1 MVSGCKLSNIQWQMT
16 KMRSRIMINKDRL
29 SETFKSLVEI
39 DSVSREEGKF
49 AKEIKKVLESM
60 GAQTFVDNAGEKT
73 GSDTGNLVAK
83 FKGNVSTLPLL
94 INAHMDTVEPGK
106 GIKAVL
112 KKGIFTSDGSTI
124 LGADDKSSIAVIL
137 ETLRVLNENELQYG
151 PIDLVLTICE
161 EIGLLGAK
169 HFDSSLID
177 AKFGY
182 ALDAT
187 DVNGIIVRAPA
198 ANKLEFKIHGK
209 DAHAGAAPEKGINA
223 ILLASKAIAGLEIGR
238 IDRETTCNIGII
250 EGGIATNIVPNLVT
264 VKGEVRSHDT
274 DKLAK
279 VTDNIV
285 SSFKDV
291 VENFSKIPSLEVF
304 IEKDFSSTDIP
315 EDHHVVTMAVQ
326 AGKNLGRKIVCKTS
340 GGGADANIFFETGI
354 IAGVL
359 GTGMH
364 DMHTVRENVKLDD
377 MVKATELLIEII
389 KLHGNSGR

>member
-1 MVSGCKLSNIQWQMT
+1 
-16 KMRSRIMINKDRL
+16 MINKDRL
-29 SETFKSLVEI
+29 AETFKYLVEI

-60 GAQTFVDNAGEKT
+60 GATTFVDSAGEKT

-83 FKGNVSTLPLL
+83 FKGNVSAPSLL

-106 GIKAVL
+106 GIKAIL
-112 KKGIFTSDGSTI
+112 KNGIFTSDGSTI

-137 ETLRVLNENELQYG
+137 ESLRVLKEDELQYG

-187 DVNGIIVRAPA
+187 DVDGIIVRAPA
-198 ANKLEFKIHGK
+198 ANRLEFRIHGK
-209 DAHAGAAPEKGINA
+209 DSHAGAAPEKGINA

-238 IDRETTCNIGII
+238 IDKETTCNIGII

-264 VKGEVRSHDT
+264 VKGEVRSHDK
-274 DKLAK
+274 DKLTK
-279 VTDNIV
+279 VTDDIV

-291 VENFSKIPSLEVF
+291 VESFRKTDSKDDLPSLEVS

-315 EDHHVVTMAVQ
+315 EDHRVVAMAVQ
-326 AGKNLGRKIVCKTS
+326 AGKNLERKIVCKTT
-340 GGGADANIFFETGI
+340 GGGADANIFFEKGI

-359 GTGMH
+359 GTGMR
-364 DMHTVRENVKLDD
+364 DMHTVREHVKLED

-389 KLHGNSGR
+389 KLHANS

>member
-1 MVSGCKLSNIQWQMT
+1 
-16 KMRSRIMINKDRL
+16 MINKDRL
-29 SETFKSLVEI
+29 AETFKYLVEI

-60 GAQTFVDNAGEKT
+60 EARTFFDSAGEKT

-83 FKGNVSTLPLL
+83 FKGNVSAPSLL
-94 INAHMDTVEPGK
+94 INAHMDTVQPGK

-112 KKGIFTSDGSTI
+112 KNGIFTSDGSTI

-137 ETLRVLNENELQYG
+137 ESLRVLKENGLQYG

-169 HFDSSLID
+169 HFDLSLID

-187 DVNGIIVRAPA
+187 DVDGIIVRAPA
-198 ANKLEFKIHGK
+198 ANRLEFKIHGK
-209 DAHAGAAPEKGINA
+209 DSHAGAAPEKGINA

-264 VKGEVRSHDT
+264 VKGEVRSHDNE
-274 DKLAK
+274 KLAK
-279 VTDNIV
+279 VTDDIV

-291 VENFSKIPSLEVF
+291 VESFRKIDSKDDLPSLEVY
-304 IEKDFSSTDIP
+304 IEKDFPSTDIP
-315 EDHHVVTMAVQ
+315 EDHHVVAMAVQ
-326 AGKNLGRKIVCKTS
+326 AGKNLGRKIVCKAS

-354 IAGVL
+354 ITGVL
-359 GTGMH
+359 GTGMR
-364 DMHTVRENVKLDD
+364 DMHTVREHVKLDD

-389 KLHGNSGR
+389 KLHANS

>member
-1 MVSGCKLSNIQWQMT
+1 
-16 KMRSRIMINKDRL
+16 MINKDRL
-29 SETFKSLVEI
+29 AETFKLLVEI

-60 GAQTFVDNAGEKT
+60 GATTFVDSAGEKT

-83 FKGNVSTLPLL
+83 FKGNVSAPPLL

-106 GIKAVL
+106 GIKAIL
-112 KKGIFTSDGSTI
+112 KNGIFTSDGSTI

-137 ETLRVLNENELQYG
+137 ETLRVLKEDELQYG

-187 DVNGIIVRAPA
+187 DVDGIIVRAPA
-198 ANKLEFKIHGK
+198 ANRLEFRIHGK
-209 DAHAGAAPEKGINA
+209 DSHAGAAPEKGINA
-223 ILLASKAIAGLEIGR
+223 ILLASKAIASLEIGR
-238 IDRETTCNIGII
+238 IDKETTCNIGII

-264 VKGEVRSHDT
+264 VKGEVRSHDNH
-274 DKLAK
+274 KLTK
-279 VTDNIV
+279 VTDDIV
-285 SSFKDV
+285 SSFKDI
-291 VENFSKIPSLEVF
+291 VESFRKIDSKDDLPSLEVS

-315 EDHHVVTMAVQ
+315 EDHRVVAMAVQ

-359 GTGMH
+359 GTGMR
-364 DMHTVRENVKLDD
+364 DMHTVREHVKLED

-389 KLHGNSGR
+389 KLHANS

>member
-1 MVSGCKLSNIQWQMT
+1 
-16 KMRSRIMINKDRL
+16 MINKDRL
-29 SETFKSLVEI
+29 AETFKYLVEI

-60 GAQTFVDNAGEKT
+60 GARTFVDNAGEKT

-83 FKGNVSTLPLL
+83 FQGNVPAPPLL

-112 KKGIFTSDGSTI
+112 KNGIFTSDGSTI

-137 ETLRVLNENELQYG
+137 ESLRVLKENELQYG

-187 DVNGIIVRAPA
+187 DVDGIIVRAPA
-198 ANKLEFKIHGK
+198 ANRLEFKIHGK
-209 DAHAGAAPEKGINA
+209 DSHAGAAPEKGINA

-238 IDRETTCNIGII
+238 IDKETTCNIGII

-264 VKGEVRSHDT
+264 VKGEVRSHDK
-274 DKLAK
+274 DKLNK
-279 VTDNIV
+279 VTDDIV

-291 VENFSKIPSLEVF
+291 VESFRKIDSKDDLPSLEVS
-304 IEKDFSSTDIP
+304 IENDFSSTDIP
-315 EDHHVVTMAVQ
+315 EDHHVVSLAMQ

-359 GTGMH
+359 GTGMR
-364 DMHTVRENVKLDD
+364 DMHTVREHVKLDD

-389 KLHGNSGR
+389 KLHANS

>member
-1 MVSGCKLSNIQWQMT
+1 
-16 KMRSRIMINKDRL
+16 MINKDRL
-29 SETFKSLVEI
+29 AETFKFLVEI

-60 GAQTFVDNAGEKT
+60 GAKTFVDSAGEKT

-83 FKGNVSTLPLL
+83 FKGNVSAPSLL
-94 INAHMDTVEPGK
+94 INAHMDTVQPGK

-112 KKGIFTSDGSTI
+112 KNGIFTSDGSTI

-137 ETLRVLNENELQYG
+137 ESLRVLKENGLQYG

-169 HFDSSLID
+169 HFDLSLID

-187 DVNGIIVRAPA
+187 DVDGIIVRAPA
-198 ANKLEFKIHGK
+198 ANRLEFRIHGK
-209 DAHAGAAPEKGINA
+209 DSHAGAAPEKGINA

-264 VKGEVRSHDT
+264 VKGEVRSHDK

-279 VTDNIV
+279 VTDDIV

-291 VENFSKIPSLEVF
+291 VENFRKIDSKDNLPSLEVS
-304 IEKDFSSTDIP
+304 IEKDFPSTDIP
-315 EDHHVVTMAVQ
+315 EDHHVVAMAVK

-354 IAGVL
+354 ITGVL
-359 GTGMH
+359 GTGMR
-364 DMHTVRENVKLDD
+364 DMHTVREHVKLDD

-389 KLHGNSGR
+389 KLHANS

>member
-1 MVSGCKLSNIQWQMT
+1 
-16 KMRSRIMINKDRL
+16 MINKDRL
-29 SETFKSLVEI
+29 AQTFKYLVEI
-39 DSVSREEGKF
+39 DSVSRKEGKF
-49 AKEIKKVLESM
+49 AQEIKKILESM
-60 GAQTFVDNAGEKT
+60 GAITFVDHAGEKT

-83 FKGNVSTLPLL
+83 FKGSASVLPLL

-112 KKGIFTSDGSTI
+112 KKGIFTSDGTTI

-137 ETLRVLNENELQYG
+137 ETLRVLQENEVPHG

-223 ILLASKAIAGLEIGR
+223 ILLASKAIADLEIGR

-264 VKGEVRSHDT
+264 VKGEVRSHNL

-279 VTDNIV
+279 VTDTIV
-285 SSFKDV
+285 SSFKDT
-291 VENFSKIPSLEVF
+291 VENFRINDSKDDLPRLEV
-304 IEKDFSSTDIP
+304 IVEKDFSNTDIP
-315 EDHHVVTMAVQ
+315 EDHQVVTMAVK
-326 AGKNLGRKIVCKTS
+326 AGKKLGREIICKTS
-340 GGGADANIFFETGI
+340 GGGADANIFFKAGI

-359 GTGMH
+359 GTGMR

-377 MVKATELLIEII
+377 MVQATELLIEII
-389 KLHGNSGR
+389 KLHANS

>member
-1 MVSGCKLSNIQWQMT
+1 
-16 KMRSRIMINKDRL
+16 MINKERL
-29 SETFKSLVEI
+29 SETFKFLVEI

-49 AKEIKKVLESM
+49 AKEIRKVLESM
-60 GAQTFVDNAGEKT
+60 GAKIFVDNAGEKT
-73 GSDTGNLVAK
+73 GSDTGNIVAK
-83 FKGNVSTLPLL
+83 FKGNVSASPLL
-94 INAHMDTVEPGK
+94 INAHMDTVQPGK
-106 GIKAVL
+106 GITAIL
-112 KKGIFTSDGSTI
+112 KNGIFTSDGSTI
-124 LGADDKSSIAVIL
+124 LGADDKSAIAIIL
-137 ETLRVLNENELQYG
+137 ETLRVLKENELHYG

-198 ANKLEFKIHGK
+198 ANRLEFRIHGK
-209 DAHAGAAPEKGINA
+209 DSHAGAAPEKGINA
-223 ILLASKAIAGLEIGR
+223 ILLASKAISGLEIGR

-264 VKGEVRSHDT
+264 VKGEVRSHDK

-279 VTDNIV
+279 VTDDIV

-291 VENFSKIPSLEVF
+291 VENFRKKDSKDNLPSLEVS
-304 IEKDFSSTDIP
+304 IEKDFPSTDIP
-315 EDHHVVTMAVQ
+315 EDHHVVAMAVK

-354 IAGVL
+354 ITGVL
-359 GTGMH
+359 GTGMR
-364 DMHTVRENVKLDD
+364 DMHTVREHVKLDD
-377 MVKATELLIEII
+377 MVKAIELLIEII
-389 KLHGNSGR
+389 KLHANS

>member
-1 MVSGCKLSNIQWQMT
+1 
-16 KMRSRIMINKDRL
+16 MINNDRL
-29 SETFKSLVEI
+29 AETFKFLVEI
-39 DSVSREEGKF
+39 DSVSREEGEF

-60 GAQTFVDNAGEKT
+60 GAKTFVDSAGEKT

-83 FKGNVSTLPLL
+83 FEGNVSAPPLL
-94 INAHMDTVEPGK
+94 INAHMDTVQPGK

-112 KKGIFTSDGSTI
+112 KNGIFTSDGSTI

-137 ETLRVLNENELQYG
+137 ESLRVLRENELPYG

-169 HFDSSLID
+169 YFDFSLID

-187 DVNGIIVRAPA
+187 DVDGIIVRAPA

-209 DAHAGAAPEKGINA
+209 DSHAGAAPEKGINA

-238 IDRETTCNIGII
+238 IDKETTCNIGII

-264 VKGEVRSHDT
+264 VKGEVRSHDN

-279 VTDNIV
+279 VTDDIV
-285 SSFKDV
+285 SAFKDV
-291 VENFSKIPSLEVF
+291 VKSFRKIDSKDDLPSLEIS
-304 IEKDFSSTDIP
+304 IEKDFPSTDIP
-315 EDHHVVTMAVQ
+315 EDHHVVALAMQ

-340 GGGADANIFFETGI
+340 GGGSDANIFFQTGI
-354 IAGVL
+354 ITGVL
-359 GTGMH
+359 GTGMR
-364 DMHTVRENVKLDD
+364 DMHTVREHVKLDD

-389 KLHGNSGR
+389 KLHADS

>member
-1 MVSGCKLSNIQWQMT
+1 MT
-16 KMRSRIMINKDRL
+16 KMRRKTMVNKDRL
-29 SETFKSLVEI
+29 SETFKYLVEI
-39 DSVSREEGKF
+39 DSVSREEGEF

-60 GAQTFVDNAGEKT
+60 GAKTFVDSAGEKT

-83 FKGNVSTLPLL
+83 FKGNVSAPSLL
-94 INAHMDTVEPGK
+94 INAHMDTVQPGK

-112 KKGIFTSDGSTI
+112 KNGIFTSDGSTI

-137 ETLRVLNENELQYG
+137 ESLRVLKENGLQYG

-169 HFDSSLID
+169 HFDLSLID

-187 DVNGIIVRAPA
+187 DVDGIIVRAPA
-198 ANKLEFKIHGK
+198 ANRLEFKIHGK
-209 DAHAGAAPEKGINA
+209 DSHAGAAPEKGINA

-250 EGGIATNIVPNLVT
+250 EGGIATNIVPKLVT
-264 VKGEVRSHDT
+264 VKGEVRSHDNE
-274 DKLAK
+274 KLAK
-279 VTDNIV
+279 VTDDIV

-291 VENFSKIPSLEVF
+291 VENFRKIDSKDNLPSLEVS
-304 IEKDFSSTDIP
+304 IEKDFPSTDIP
-315 EDHHVVTMAVQ
+315 EDHPVVAMAVQ
-326 AGKNLGRKIVCKTS
+326 AGKNLGRKIVCKAS

-354 IAGVL
+354 ITGVL
-359 GTGMH
+359 GTGMR
-364 DMHTVRENVKLDD
+364 DMHTVREHVKLDD

-389 KLHGNSGR
+389 KLHANS

>member
-1 MVSGCKLSNIQWQMT
+1 MV
-16 KMRSRIMINKDRL
+16 NKDRL
-29 SETFKSLVEI
+29 AETFKFLVEI
-39 DSVSREEGKF
+39 DSVSRKEGKF
-49 AKEIKKVLESM
+49 AEEIKKVLESM
-60 GAQTFVDNAGEKT
+60 GAKTAVDNAGEKT

-83 FKGNVSTLPLL
+83 FKGNASSPPLL
-94 INAHMDTVEPGK
+94 INAHMDTVQPGT
-106 GIKAVL
+106 GIKAVF
-112 KKGIFTSDGSTI
+112 KNGIFTSDGSTI
-124 LGADDKSSIAVIL
+124 LGADDKCSIAVIL
-137 ETLRVLNENELQYG
+137 ETLRVLKENELRYG

-187 DVNGIIVRAPA
+187 DVDGIIVRAPA
-198 ANKLEFKIHGK
+198 ANRLEFKIHGK

-223 ILLASKAIAGLEIGR
+223 ILLASKAISGLEIGR

-264 VKGEVRSHDT
+264 VKGEVRSHDNEKLVKIT
-274 DKLAK
+274 D
-279 VTDNIV
+279 DIV

-291 VENFSKIPSLEVF
+291 VENFGKNDSKDDLPRLEVTV
-304 IEKDFSSTDIP
+304 EKDFPATDIP
-315 EDHHVVTMAVQ
+315 EDHQVVTMAVK

-354 IAGVL
+354 ITGVL
-359 GTGMH
+359 GTGMR
-364 DMHTVRENVKLDD
+364 DMHTVREHVKLDD

-389 KLHGNSGR
+389 KLHANSGR

>member
-1 MVSGCKLSNIQWQMT
+1 MT
-16 KMRSRIMINKDRL
+16 KKRRKKMINKDRL
-29 SETFKSLVEI
+29 AETFKYLVEI
-39 DSVSREEGKF
+39 DSVSREEGEF

-60 GAQTFVDNAGEKT
+60 GAKTFVDSAGEKT

-83 FKGNVSTLPLL
+83 FKGNVSVPPLL
-94 INAHMDTVEPGK
+94 INAHMDTVQPGK
-106 GIKAVL
+106 GIKALL
-112 KKGIFTSDGSTI
+112 KNGIFTSDGSTI
-124 LGADDKSSIAVIL
+124 LGADDKSAIAVIL
-137 ETLRVLNENELQYG
+137 ETLRVLKENELQYG

-187 DVNGIIVRAPA
+187 DIDGIVVRAPA

-209 DAHAGAAPEKGINA
+209 DSHAGAAPEKGINA

-238 IDRETTCNIGII
+238 IDKETTCNIGII
-250 EGGIATNIVPNLVT
+250 EGGIATNIVPKLVT
-264 VKGEVRSHDT
+264 VKGEVRSHDK

-279 VTDNIV
+279 VTDDIV

-291 VENFSKIPSLEVF
+291 VENFRKIDSKNDLPSLEVS

-315 EDHHVVTMAVQ
+315 EDHHVVAMAVK
-326 AGKNLGRKIVCKTS
+326 AGKNLGRKIVCKTT

-354 IAGVL
+354 ITGVL
-359 GTGMH
+359 GTGMR

-377 MVKATELLIEII
+377 MVKAAELLIEII
-389 KLHGNSGR
+389 KLHGKS

>member
-1 MVSGCKLSNIQWQMT
+1 
-16 KMRSRIMINKDRL
+16 
-29 SETFKSLVEI
+29 
-39 DSVSREEGKF
+39 
-49 AKEIKKVLESM
+49 
-60 GAQTFVDNAGEKT
+60 
-73 GSDTGNLVAK
+73 
-83 FKGNVSTLPLL
+83 
-94 INAHMDTVEPGK
+94 MDTVQPGK

-112 KKGIFTSDGSTI
+112 KNGIFTSDGSTI

-137 ETLRVLNENELQYG
+137 ESLRVLKENGLQYG

-169 HFDSSLID
+169 HFDLSLID
-177 AKFGY
+177 AKCGY

-187 DVNGIIVRAPA
+187 DVDGIIVRAPA
-198 ANKLEFKIHGK
+198 ANRLEFKIHGK
-209 DAHAGAAPEKGINA
+209 DSHAGAAPEKGINA

-264 VKGEVRSHDT
+264 VKGEVRSHDNE
-274 DKLAK
+274 KLAK
-279 VTDNIV
+279 VTDDIV

-291 VENFSKIPSLEVF
+291 VESFRKIDSKDDLPSLEVS
-304 IEKDFSSTDIP
+304 IEKDFPSTDIP
-315 EDHHVVTMAVQ
+315 EDHPVVAMAVQ
-326 AGKNLGRKIVCKTS
+326 AGKNLGRKIVCKAS

-354 IAGVL
+354 ITGVL
-359 GTGMH
+359 GTGMR

-389 KLHGNSGR
+389 KLHANS

>member
-1 MVSGCKLSNIQWQMT
+1 
-16 KMRSRIMINKDRL
+16 MINNDRL
-29 SETFKSLVEI
+29 AETFKFLVEI
-39 DSVSREEGKF
+39 DSVSREEGEF

-60 GAQTFVDNAGEKT
+60 GAKTFVDSAGEKT

-83 FKGNVSTLPLL
+83 FEGNVSAPPLL
-94 INAHMDTVEPGK
+94 INAHMDTVQPGK

-112 KKGIFTSDGSTI
+112 KNGIFTSDGSTI

-137 ETLRVLNENELQYG
+137 ESLRVLRENELPYG

-169 HFDSSLID
+169 YFDSSLID

-187 DVNGIIVRAPA
+187 DVDGIIVRAPA

-209 DAHAGAAPEKGINA
+209 DSHAGAAPEKGINA

-238 IDRETTCNIGII
+238 IDKETTCNIGII

-264 VKGEVRSHDT
+264 VKGEVRSHDN

-279 VTDNIV
+279 VTDDIV
-285 SSFKDV
+285 SAFKDV
-291 VENFSKIPSLEVF
+291 VKSFRKIDSKDDLPSLEIS
-304 IEKDFSSTDIP
+304 IEKDFPSTDIP
-315 EDHHVVTMAVQ
+315 EDHHVVALAMQ

-340 GGGADANIFFETGI
+340 GGGSDANIFFQTGI
-354 IAGVL
+354 ITGVL
-359 GTGMH
+359 GTGMR
-364 DMHTVRENVKLDD
+364 DMHTVREHVKLDD

-389 KLHGNSGR
+389 KLHADS

>member
-1 MVSGCKLSNIQWQMT
+1 
-16 KMRSRIMINKDRL
+16 MINKDRL
-29 SETFKSLVEI
+29 AETFKYLVEI
-39 DSVSREEGKF
+39 DSVSREEGEF

-60 GAQTFVDNAGEKT
+60 GAETSVDNAGEKT
-73 GSDTGNLVAK
+73 GSDTGNLIAK
-83 FKGNVSTLPLL
+83 FKGNVSAPPLL
-94 INAHMDTVEPGK
+94 INAHMDTVQPGK

-112 KKGIFTSDGSTI
+112 KNGIFTSDGSTI

-137 ETLRVLNENELQYG
+137 ESLRVLKENGLQYG

-169 HFDSSLID
+169 HFDLSLID

-187 DVNGIIVRAPA
+187 DVDGIIVRAPA
-198 ANKLEFKIHGK
+198 ANRLEFKIHGK
-209 DAHAGAAPEKGINA
+209 DSHAGAAPEKGINA

-264 VKGEVRSHDT
+264 VKGEVRSHDNE
-274 DKLAK
+274 KLAK
-279 VTDNIV
+279 VTDDIV

-291 VENFSKIPSLEVF
+291 VESFRKIDSKDDLPSLEVY
-304 IEKDFSSTDIP
+304 IEKDFPSTDIP
-315 EDHHVVTMAVQ
+315 EDHHVVAMAVQ

-354 IAGVL
+354 ITGVL
-359 GTGMH
+359 GTGMR
-364 DMHTVRENVKLDD
+364 DMHTVREHVKLDD

-389 KLHGNSGR
+389 KIHANS

>member
-1 MVSGCKLSNIQWQMT
+1 
-16 KMRSRIMINKDRL
+16 MINKDRL
-29 SETFKSLVEI
+29 AETFKYLVEI
-39 DSVSREEGKF
+39 DSVSREEGEF

-60 GAQTFVDNAGEKT
+60 GAKTFVDSAGEKT

-83 FKGNVSTLPLL
+83 FKGNVSASPLL
-94 INAHMDTVEPGK
+94 INAHMDTVQPGK

-112 KKGIFTSDGSTI
+112 KNGIFTSDGSTI

-137 ETLRVLNENELQYG
+137 ESLRVLKENGLQYG

-169 HFDSSLID
+169 HFDLSLID

-187 DVNGIIVRAPA
+187 DVDGIIVRAPA
-198 ANKLEFKIHGK
+198 ANRLEFKIHGK
-209 DAHAGAAPEKGINA
+209 DSHAGAAPEKGINA

-264 VKGEVRSHDT
+264 VKGEVRSHDK

-279 VTDNIV
+279 VTDDIV

-291 VENFSKIPSLEVF
+291 VENFRKIDSKDNLPSLEVS
-304 IEKDFSSTDIP
+304 IEKDFPSTDIP
-315 EDHHVVTMAVQ
+315 EDHHVVAMAVK

-354 IAGVL
+354 ITGVL
-359 GTGMH
+359 GTGMR
-364 DMHTVRENVKLDD
+364 DMHTVREHVKLDD

-389 KLHGNSGR
+389 KLHANS

>member
-1 MVSGCKLSNIQWQMT
+1 
-16 KMRSRIMINKDRL
+16 MINKDRL
-29 SETFKSLVEI
+29 AETFKFLVEI
-39 DSVSREEGKF
+39 DSVSREEGEF
-49 AKEIKKVLESM
+49 AKEIKKILESM
-60 GAQTFVDNAGEKT
+60 GAKTFVDNAGEKT

-83 FKGNVSTLPLL
+83 FKGNVSAPPLL
-94 INAHMDTVEPGK
+94 INAHMDTVQPGK
-106 GIKAVL
+106 GITAVL
-112 KKGIFTSDGSTI
+112 KNGIFTSDGSTI
-124 LGADDKSSIAVIL
+124 LGADDKSAIAIIL
-137 ETLRVLNENELQYG
+137 ETLRVLKENEMPYG

-161 EIGLLGAK
+161 EIGLVGAK

-187 DVNGIIVRAPA
+187 DIDGIVVRAPA
-198 ANKLEFKIHGK
+198 ANKFVFKIHGK
-209 DAHAGAAPEKGINA
+209 DSHAGAAPEKGINA

-238 IDRETTCNIGII
+238 IDKETTCNIGII

-264 VKGEVRSHDT
+264 VSGEVRSHDK
-274 DKLAK
+274 DKLGK
-279 VTDNIV
+279 VTETIV
-285 SSFKDV
+285 SSFRDV
-291 VENFSKIPSLEVF
+291 VESFKKNDSKDDLPSLEVF

-315 EDHHVVTMAVQ
+315 EDHHVVAMAVQ

-359 GTGMH
+359 GTGMR

-389 KLHGNSGR
+389 KLHAES

>member
-1 MVSGCKLSNIQWQMT
+1 
-16 KMRSRIMINKDRL
+16 MINKDRL
-29 SETFKSLVEI
+29 SETFKYLVEI

-49 AKEIKKVLESM
+49 AKQIKEILESM
-60 GAQTFVDNAGEKT
+60 GAKTFVDNAGEKT

-83 FKGNVSTLPLL
+83 FKGNVAVPPLL

-106 GIKAVL
+106 GIKAL
-112 KKGIFTSDGSTI
+112 FKNGIFTSDGSTI

-137 ETLRVLNENELQYG
+137 ESLRVLKESELQHG

-198 ANKLEFKIHGK
+198 ANKFEFKIHGK
-209 DAHAGAAPEKGINA
+209 DSHAGAAPEKGINA
-223 ILLASKAIAGLEIGR
+223 ILLASKAIAGLEMGR
-238 IDRETTCNIGII
+238 IDVETTCNIGII

-274 DKLAK
+274 DKLTK

-291 VENFSKIPSLEVF
+291 VESSSKMDSKDNLPRLEMS
-304 IEKDFSSTDIP
+304 IENDFPRTDIP
-315 EDHHVVTMAVQ
+315 EDHPVVEMAVQ
-326 AGKNLGRKIVCKTS
+326 AGKNLGRKIVCKAS
-340 GGGADANIFFETGI
+340 GGGADANIFFKTGI
-354 IAGVL
+354 ITGVL
-359 GTGMH
+359 GTGMRN
-364 DMHTVRENVKLDD
+364 MHSVRENVELDS

-389 KLHGNSGR
+389 KLHANS

>member
-1 MVSGCKLSNIQWQMT
+1 
-16 KMRSRIMINKDRL
+16 MINKDRL
-29 SETFKSLVEI
+29 AETFKYLVEI
-39 DSVSREEGKF
+39 DSVSREEGEF

-60 GAQTFVDNAGEKT
+60 GAKTFVDSAGEKT

-83 FKGNVSTLPLL
+83 FKGNVSAPSLL
-94 INAHMDTVEPGK
+94 INAHMDTVQPGK

-112 KKGIFTSDGSTI
+112 KNGIFTSDGSTI

-137 ETLRVLNENELQYG
+137 ESLRVLKENGLQYG

-169 HFDSSLID
+169 HFDLSLID

-187 DVNGIIVRAPA
+187 DVDGIIVRAPA
-198 ANKLEFKIHGK
+198 ANRLEFKIHGK
-209 DAHAGAAPEKGINA
+209 DSHAGAAPEKGINA

-264 VKGEVRSHDT
+264 VKGEVRSHDNE
-274 DKLAK
+274 KLAK
-279 VTDNIV
+279 VTDDIV

-291 VENFSKIPSLEVF
+291 VESFRKIDSKDDLPSLEVS
-304 IEKDFSSTDIP
+304 IEKDFPSTDIP
-315 EDHHVVTMAVQ
+315 EDHHVVAMAVQ

-354 IAGVL
+354 ITGVL
-359 GTGMH
+359 GTGMR
-364 DMHTVRENVKLDD
+364 DMHTVREHVKLDD

-389 KLHGNSGR
+389 KLHANS

>member
-1 MVSGCKLSNIQWQMT
+1 MT
-16 KMRSRIMINKDRL
+16 KMRRKTMINNDRL
-29 SETFKSLVEI
+29 AETFKFLVEI
-39 DSVSREEGKF
+39 DSVSREEGEF

-60 GAQTFVDNAGEKT
+60 GAKTFVDSAGEKT

-83 FKGNVSTLPLL
+83 FEGNVSAPPLL
-94 INAHMDTVEPGK
+94 INAHMDTVQPGK

-112 KKGIFTSDGSTI
+112 KNGIFTSDGSTI

-137 ETLRVLNENELQYG
+137 ESLRVLRENELPYG

-169 HFDSSLID
+169 YFDFSLID

-187 DVNGIIVRAPA
+187 DVDGIIVRAPA

-209 DAHAGAAPEKGINA
+209 DSHAGAAPEKGINA
-223 ILLASKAIAGLEIGR
+223 IVLASKAIAGLEIGR
-238 IDRETTCNIGII
+238 IDKETTCNIGII

-264 VKGEVRSHDT
+264 VKGEVRSHDN

-279 VTDNIV
+279 VTDDIV
-285 SSFKDV
+285 SAFKDV
-291 VENFSKIPSLEVF
+291 VKSFRKIDSKDDLPSLEIS
-304 IEKDFSSTDIP
+304 IEKDFPSTDIP
-315 EDHHVVTMAVQ
+315 EDHHVVALAMQ

-340 GGGADANIFFETGI
+340 GGGADANIFFQTGI
-354 IAGVL
+354 ITGVL
-359 GTGMH
+359 GTGMR
-364 DMHTVRENVKLDD
+364 DMHTVREHVKLDD

-389 KLHGNSGR
+389 KLHADS

>member
-1 MVSGCKLSNIQWQMT
+1 
-16 KMRSRIMINKDRL
+16 MINKDRL
-29 SETFKSLVEI
+29 SETFKNLVEI

-49 AKEIKKVLESM
+49 AREIKKILESM

-83 FKGNVSTLPLL
+83 FKGNVSALPLL

-112 KKGIFTSDGSTI
+112 KNGVFTSDGSTI

-137 ETLRVLNENELQYG
+137 ESLRVLQESELKYG

-169 HFDSSLID
+169 YFDSSLID

-198 ANKLEFKIHGK
+198 ANRLEIKIHGK
-209 DAHAGAAPEKGINA
+209 DSHAGAAPEKGINA
-223 ILLASKAIAGLEIGR
+223 ILLAGKAIAGLEIGR

-250 EGGIATNIVPNLVT
+250 EGGLATNIVPNLVT
-264 VKGEVRSHDT
+264 VKGEVRSHDM

-291 VENFSKIPSLEVF
+291 VESFRKIDSKDDLPSLEVF

-315 EDHHVVTMAVQ
+315 EDHRIVTMAVQ

-340 GGGADANIFFETGI
+340 GGGADSNIFFETGI
-354 IAGVL
+354 MAGVL
-359 GTGMH
+359 GTGIH
-364 DMHTVRENVKLDD
+364 GMHTVRENVKLED

-389 KLHGNSGR
+389 KLHANS

>member
-1 MVSGCKLSNIQWQMT
+1 
-16 KMRSRIMINKDRL
+16 MINKDRL
-29 SETFKSLVEI
+29 AETFKILVEI
-39 DSVSREEGKF
+39 DSVSKEEGKF
-49 AKEIKKVLESM
+49 AKEMKKVLESM
-60 GAQTFVDNAGEKT
+60 GARTFVDSAGEKT

-83 FKGNVSTLPLL
+83 FKGNVSAPPLL

-112 KKGIFTSDGSTI
+112 KNGIFTSDGSTI

-137 ETLRVLNENELQYG
+137 ESLRVLKEDELQYG
-151 PIDLVLTICE
+151 PIDLVLTVCE

-187 DVNGIIVRAPA
+187 DVDGIIVRAPA
-198 ANKLEFKIHGK
+198 ANRLEFKIHGK
-209 DAHAGAAPEKGINA
+209 DSHAGAAPEKGINA

-238 IDRETTCNIGII
+238 IDQETTCNIGII

-264 VKGEVRSHDT
+264 VKGEVRSHDK
-274 DKLAK
+274 DKLNK
-279 VTDNIV
+279 VTDDIV

-291 VENFSKIPSLEVF
+291 VESFRKADSKDDLPSLEVS
-304 IEKDFSSTDIP
+304 IEKDFPSTDIP
-315 EDHHVVTMAVQ
+315 EDHHVVALAMQ

-359 GTGMH
+359 GTGMR
-364 DMHTVRENVKLDD
+364 DMHTVREHVQLDD

-389 KLHGNSGR
+389 KLHANS

>member
-1 MVSGCKLSNIQWQMT
+1 
-16 KMRSRIMINKDRL
+16 MINKDRL
-29 SETFKSLVEI
+29 AETFKFLVEI
-39 DSVSREEGKF
+39 DSVSREEGEF

-60 GAQTFVDNAGEKT
+60 GATTFVDSAGEKT

-83 FKGNVSTLPLL
+83 FKGNVSASPLL

-106 GIKAVL
+106 GIKAIL
-112 KKGIFTSDGSTI
+112 KNGIFTSDGSTI

-137 ETLRVLNENELQYG
+137 ESLRVLKEDELQYG

-187 DVNGIIVRAPA
+187 DVDGIIVRAPA
-198 ANKLEFKIHGK
+198 ANRLEFKIHGK
-209 DAHAGAAPEKGINA
+209 DSHAGAAPEKGINA

-238 IDRETTCNIGII
+238 IDKETTCNIGII

-264 VKGEVRSHDT
+264 VKGEVRSHDK
-274 DKLAK
+274 DKLVK
-279 VTDNIV
+279 VTDDIV

-291 VENFSKIPSLEVF
+291 VESFRKTDSKEDLPSLEVS
-304 IEKDFSSTDIP
+304 IEKDFPNTDIP
-315 EDHHVVTMAVQ
+315 EDHHVVALAVQ

-359 GTGMH
+359 GTGMR
-364 DMHTVRENVKLDD
+364 DMHTVREHVKLED

-389 KLHGNSGR
+389 KLHANS

>member
-1 MVSGCKLSNIQWQMT
+1 
-16 KMRSRIMINKDRL
+16 MINKDRL

>member
-1 MVSGCKLSNIQWQMT
+1 
-16 KMRSRIMINKDRL
+16 MINKDRL
-29 SETFKSLVEI
+29 AETFKLLVEI

-60 GAQTFVDNAGEKT
+60 GATTFVDSAGEKT

-83 FKGNVSTLPLL
+83 FKGNVSAPPLL

-106 GIKAVL
+106 GIKAIL
-112 KKGIFTSDGSTI
+112 KNGIFTSDGSTI

-137 ETLRVLNENELQYG
+137 ETLRVLKEDELQYG

-187 DVNGIIVRAPA
+187 DVDGIIVRAPA
-198 ANKLEFKIHGK
+198 ANRLEFRIHGK
-209 DAHAGAAPEKGINA
+209 DSHAGAAPEKGINA

-238 IDRETTCNIGII
+238 IDKETTCNIGII

-264 VKGEVRSHDT
+264 VKGEVRSHDK
-274 DKLAK
+274 DKLTK
-279 VTDNIV
+279 VTDDIV
-285 SSFKDV
+285 SSFKDI
-291 VENFSKIPSLEVF
+291 VESFRKIDSKEDLPSLEVS

-315 EDHHVVTMAVQ
+315 EDHRVVAMAVK

-359 GTGMH
+359 GTGMR
-364 DMHTVRENVKLDD
+364 DMHTVREHVKLED

-389 KLHGNSGR
+389 KLHANS